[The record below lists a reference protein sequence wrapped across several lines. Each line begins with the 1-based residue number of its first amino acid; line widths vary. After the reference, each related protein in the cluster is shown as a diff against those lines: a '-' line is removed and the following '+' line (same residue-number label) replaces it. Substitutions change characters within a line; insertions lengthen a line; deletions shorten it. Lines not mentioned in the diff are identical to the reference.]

1 MKYNESEF
9 KTPWGANVKV
19 FCREDTN
26 DWNTLYS
33 CITEDEYL
41 VADLDNSNSDVCVDI
56 GAHAGG
62 CTLALLSR
70 GFKVIAVEP
79 LPENTELIMKN
90 VEANGWSNN
99 LTLYKKAISD
109 ISGKSVVL
117 RYGNEKTESGAHH
130 RFIGNTIDSSEWQE
144 NLWTQGREIKVD
156 TISIDDMLKNVSSVN
171 LLKIDCEG
179 AEWSAFSKVSSVS
192 LAKIKNIV
200 AELHGIPSTK
210 NMYQEFNDL
219 IGSNFKDVT
228 STKFKDINN
237 YPTIGLAYFTK

>member
-1 MKYNESEF
+1 MQYNEYQFTAS
-9 KTPWGANVKV
+9 WGSKIKV
-19 FCREDTN
+19 FCREGTN

-41 VADLDNSNSDVCVDI
+41 VADLDNLNGDVCVDI

-90 VEANGWSNN
+90 VEANGWSDN

-117 RYGNEKTESGAHH
+117 RYGNEKTESGSHH
-130 RFIGNTIDSSEWQE
+130 RFVGNTIDSSEWQE

-156 TISIDDMLKNVSSVN
+156 TVSIDDILKNVSSVN

-179 AEWSAFSKVSSVS
+179 AEWSAFSKVSSSS
-192 LAKIKNIV
+192 LGKINNIV
-200 AELHGIPSTK
+200 AELHGVASAK

-219 IGSNFKDVT
+219 IGLDFNDVT
-228 STKFKDINN
+228 SDKFKNINN
-237 YPTIGLAYFTK
+237 QPTIGLAYFKK

>member
-1 MKYNESEF
+1 MQYNEYKFTAS
-9 KTPWGANVKV
+9 WGAEIKV
-19 FCREDTN
+19 FCREGTN

-41 VADLDNSNSDVCVDI
+41 VGDLDNTNGGVCVDI

-99 LTLYKKAISD
+99 LTLHKKAISD
-109 ISGKSVVL
+109 VSGKSVVL

-156 TISIDDMLKNVSSVN
+156 TVSIDDILKNVESVN

-179 AEWSAFSKVSSVS
+179 AEWSAFSKVSSSS
-192 LAKIKNIV
+192 LDKIGSIV
-200 AELHGIPSTK
+200 AELHGVASTK
-210 NMYQEFNDL
+210 NMYQEFNNL
-219 IGSNFKDVT
+219 IGLEFNDVT
-228 STKFKDINN
+228 SIKFKNINN
-237 YPTIGLAYFTK
+237 QPTIGLAYFKK

>member
-1 MKYNESEF
+1 MEINQYEF
-9 KTPWGANVKV
+9 TASWGAKIKV
-19 FCREDTN
+19 FCREGTN

-41 VADLDNSNSDVCVDI
+41 VADLDDSNGDVCVDI

-62 CTLALLSR
+62 CALALLSR

-117 RYGNEKTESGAHH
+117 RYGNEKTESGFHH
-130 RFIGNTIDSSEWQE
+130 RFVGNTIDSSEWQE
-144 NLWTQGREIKVD
+144 NLRTQGREIKVD
-156 TISIDDMLKNVSSVN
+156 TVSIDDILKNVNSVN

-179 AEWSAFSKVSSVS
+179 AEWSAFSKISSSS
-192 LAKIKNIV
+192 LGKINNIV
-200 AELHGIPSTK
+200 AELHGIASTK

-219 IGSNFKDVT
+219 IGLDFNDVT
-228 STKFKDINN
+228 SDKFKNINN
-237 YPTIGLAYFTK
+237 YPTIGLAYFKK